1 MNVELTP
8 RHLQLRE
15 LLLRRWKTK
24 GLKAGDKIESQNEIT
39 KFCDFSLITVIKT
52 LKDLEAE
59 GVIRRQVGRGSF
71 LVDAPWAAA
80 HHRIGFFYN
89 RDIVGGGIFDNAFYT
104 RLVIALERG
113 VVSDGH
119 EFIMGSFTHEKMPA
133 TLWDML
139 DMVVLT
145 GVTSETDI
153 SALSQTTSQISVLDA
168 VIDQP
173 GVSSYRLDYGP
184 AFVEMFAKLG
194 TRPNRVLY
202 LDTVHVSSEQAARLA
217 AFKAACSGGDVVQ
230 TLRVT
235 TVNQEDHLAD
245 ISALEATIAEF
256 QPDLICGYM
265 HHRWHAR
272 MAECLAKPV
281 RIYPFGLDSHRPGF
295 VVESDGWMRSLL
307 PVLYRKLDD
316 RSSTEAD
323 LHTFPAH
330 FVP

>member
-1 MNVELTP
+1 MNVELAP
-8 RHLQLRE
+8 RHLQLRD
-15 LLLRRWKTK
+15 LLLRRWKTR
-24 GLKAGDKIESQNEIT
+24 GLKAGDRIESQNEIT

-71 LVDAPWAAA
+71 LVEAPWAAA

-119 EFIMGSFTHEKMPA
+119 EFIMGSFTHKQMPA
-133 TLWDML
+133 AMWDML

-145 GVTSETDI
+145 GVTGETDI

-173 GVSSYRLDYGP
+173 GVGSYRLDYGP
-184 AFVEMFAKLG
+184 AFEAMFAQLG
-194 TRPNRVLY
+194 GRHNRVLY

-217 AFKAACSGGDVVQ
+217 AFEAACSGGDVVQ

-245 ISALEATIAEF
+245 LSALQATIVAF

-265 HHRWHAR
+265 HQSWQAR
-272 MAECLAKPV
+272 MAEGLAAPV
-281 RIYPFGLDSHRPGF
+281 RIYPFGLDAQHPGF
-295 VVESDGWMRSLL
+295 VVESGGWMQSVL
-307 PVLYRKLDD
+307 PVLYRKLAD
-316 RSSTEAD
+316 RGPDATVHS
-323 LHTFPAH
+323 FPAH

>member
-15 LLLRRWKTK
+15 LLLRRWKTR

-89 RDIVGGGIFDNAFYT
+89 RDIVGGGIFNNEFYT

-119 EFIMGSFTHEKMPA
+119 EFIMGSFTHDKMPA

-184 AFVEMFAKLG
+184 AFEEMFARLG
-194 TRPNRVLY
+194 MRPNRVLY

-295 VVESDGWMRSLL
+295 VVESDDWMRSLL

-316 RSSTEAD
+316 RSSTEAE